1 MAKVKATVN
10 GAVSL
15 VNAIANKKGATLGI
29 SLKVEVVMETSKG
42 KGITIQSENKSL
54 SSRLIN
60 KTIEKIV
67 SKKDL
72 EKNKIAIT
80 LNSEIPTGY
89 GLKSSSAISSA
100 IALAC
105 AKIFKPKWTDKQILL
120 AGVDAKI
127 FKPKW
132 TDKQILLAGVDASIE
147 SKVSITGA
155 YDDACSCYYGGFNV
169 TDNAKRNRIQFQKIP
184 SNLTA
189 VIFIPK
195 NRKRGKLKNLKILS
209 PIFNNAWELAK
220 EKKYWQSMT
229 INGLATAAIL
239 DSDPKIIVSL
249 MEKGALGASIS
260 GNGPSIAA
268 IVKKENIENI
278 KKIFES
284 LEGRIII
291 SKINNKK
298 AEVHEL

>member
-1 MAKVKATVN
+1 MAKAKATVH

-15 VNAIANKKGATLGI
+15 VNAIANQKGATLGI
-29 SLKVEVVMETSKG
+29 ELKVEAIVETSPG
-42 KGITIQSENKSL
+42 KGISIQSENKSL

-72 EKNKIAIT
+72 EENKISIT
-80 LNSEIPTGY
+80 LDSEIPTGY

-105 AKIFKPKWTDKQILL
+105 AKIFKPKFTDQ
-120 AGVDAKI
+120 
-127 FKPKW
+127 
-132 TDKQILLAGVDASIE
+132 QILLAGVDASIE

-169 TDNAKRNRIQFQKIP
+169 TDNAKKKRIQFEKGP
-184 SNLTA
+184 SNLIA

-195 NRKRGKLKNLKILS
+195 NRKRGNLKRLKILS
-209 PIFNNAWELAK
+209 SVFENAWELSRKAN
-220 EKKYWQSMT
+220 YWDAMI
-229 INGLATAAIL
+229 INGLATSSIL
-239 DSDPKIIVSL
+239 NSEPKIITDL
-249 MEKGALGASIS
+249 IEKGALGASVS

-268 IVKKENIENI
+268 ITKKENESAI
-278 KKIFES
+278 KKVFS
-284 LEGRIII
+284 TLEGNIIV
-291 SKINNKK
+291 SKISNKK
-298 AEVHEL
+298 AEVHEV

>member
-1 MAKVKATVN
+1 MAKVKATIH

-15 VNAIANKKGATLGI
+15 VSAIANKKGATLGI
-29 SLKVEVVMETSKG
+29 SLKVEAIIETSEG

-60 KTIEKIV
+60 KTIERIV

-72 EKNKIAIT
+72 EKNKIVIT
-80 LNSEIPTGY
+80 ITSEIPTGY
-89 GLKSSSAISSA
+89 GLKSSSAISSVV
-100 IALAC
+100 ALAC
-105 AKIFKPKWTDKQILL
+105 AKIFKPKLTDQQILL
-120 AGVDAKI
+120 AGVE
-127 FKPKW
+127 
-132 TDKQILLAGVDASIE
+132 ASIE

-169 TDNAKRNRIQFQKIP
+169 TDNGKRNRMHFEKAP
-184 SNLTA
+184 SNLIA

-195 NRKRGKLKNLKILS
+195 NRKRGNLKKLKILS

-220 EKKYWQSMT
+220 GKKYWESMT
-229 INGLATAAIL
+229 INGLATSSIL
-239 DSDPKIIVSL
+239 NSDPKIIIDL
-249 MEKGALGASIS
+249 IEKGALAASVS

-268 IVKKENIENI
+268 IVKKENESNV
-278 KKIFES
+278 KKIFS
-284 LEGRIII
+284 NLEGSIIV

>member
-1 MAKVKATVN
+1 MAKVKATIH

-15 VNAIANKKGATLGI
+15 VSAIANKKGATLGI
-29 SLKVEVVMETSKG
+29 SLKVEATIETSEG

-60 KTIEKIV
+60 KTIERIV

-72 EKNKIAIT
+72 EKNKIVIT
-80 LNSEIPTGY
+80 LTSEIPTGY
-89 GLKSSSAISSA
+89 GLKSSSAISSVV
-100 IALAC
+100 ALAC
-105 AKIFKPKWTDKQILL
+105 AKIFKPKLTDQ
-120 AGVDAKI
+120 
-127 FKPKW
+127 
-132 TDKQILLAGVDASIE
+132 QILLAGVDASIE

-169 TDNAKRNRIQFQKIP
+169 TENAKRNRIQFEKAP
-184 SNLTA
+184 SNLIA

-195 NRKRGKLKNLKILS
+195 NRKRGNLKKLKILS

-220 EKKYWQSMT
+220 EKKYWESMT
-229 INGLATAAIL
+229 INGLATSSIL
-239 DSDPKIIVSL
+239 NSDPKIIIDL
-249 MEKGALGASIS
+249 IEKGALAASVS

-268 IVKKENIENI
+268 IVKKENESNV
-278 KKIFES
+278 KKIFS
-284 LEGRIII
+284 NLEGSIIV

>member
-1 MAKVKATVN
+1 MAKAKATVH

-15 VNAIANKKGATLGI
+15 VNAIANQKGATLGI
-29 SLKVEVVMETSKG
+29 ELKVEATVETSPG
-42 KGITIQSENKSL
+42 KGISIQSENKSL

-72 EKNKIAIT
+72 EQNKITIT
-80 LNSEIPTGY
+80 LDSEIPTGY

-105 AKIFKPKWTDKQILL
+105 AKIFKPKFTDQ
-120 AGVDAKI
+120 
-127 FKPKW
+127 
-132 TDKQILLAGVDASIE
+132 QILLAGVDASIE

-169 TDNAKRNRIQFQKIP
+169 TDNAKKKRIQFEKGP
-184 SNLTA
+184 SNLIA

-195 NRKRGKLKNLKILS
+195 NRKRGNLKKLKILS
-209 PIFNNAWELAK
+209 SIFENAWESSRKAN
-220 EKKYWQSMT
+220 YWDAMI
-229 INGLATAAIL
+229 INGLATSSIL
-239 DSDPKIIVSL
+239 NSEPKIITEL
-249 MEKGALGASIS
+249 IEKGALGASVS

-268 IVKKENIENI
+268 ITKKENEAAI
-278 KKIFES
+278 KKVFS
-284 LEGRIII
+284 TLEGNIIV

-298 AEVHEL
+298 AEVHEV

>member
-1 MAKVKATVN
+1 MAKVKATIH

-15 VNAIANKKGATLGI
+15 VSAIANKKGATLGI
-29 SLKVEVVMETSKG
+29 SLKVEATIETSEG
-42 KGITIQSENKSL
+42 KGIIIQSENKSL

-60 KTIEKIV
+60 KTIEKIG
-67 SKKDL
+67 SQKDL
-72 EKNKIAIT
+72 EKNKITIT
-80 LNSEIPTGY
+80 LTSEIPTGY
-89 GLKSSSAISSA
+89 GLKSSSAISSV

-105 AKIFKPKWTDKQILL
+105 AKIFKPKLTDQQILL
-120 AGVDAKI
+120 AGVE
-127 FKPKW
+127 
-132 TDKQILLAGVDASIE
+132 ASIE

-169 TDNAKRNRIQFQKIP
+169 TDNGKRNRIHFEKAP
-184 SNLTA
+184 SNLIA

-195 NRKRGKLKNLKILS
+195 NRKRGNLKKLKILS

-220 EKKYWQSMT
+220 GKKYWESMT
-229 INGLATAAIL
+229 INGLATSSIL
-239 DSDPKIIVSL
+239 NSDPKIIIDL
-249 MEKGALGASIS
+249 IEKGALAASVS

-268 IVKKENIENI
+268 IVKKENESNV
-278 KKIFES
+278 KKIFS
-284 LEGRIII
+284 NLEGSIIV

>member
-1 MAKVKATVN
+1 MAKAKATVH

-15 VNAIANKKGATLGI
+15 VNAIANQKGATLGI
-29 SLKVEVVMETSKG
+29 ELKVEATVETSPG
-42 KGITIQSENKSL
+42 KGISIQSENKSL

-72 EKNKIAIT
+72 EQNKILVT
-80 LNSEIPTGY
+80 LDSEIPTGY

-105 AKIFKPKWTDKQILL
+105 AKIFNPKFTDQQILL
-120 AGVDAKI
+120 AGVE
-127 FKPKW
+127 
-132 TDKQILLAGVDASIE
+132 ASIE

-169 TDNAKRNRIQFQKIP
+169 TDNAKKKRIQFEKGP
-184 SNLTA
+184 SNLIA

-195 NRKRGKLKNLKILS
+195 NRKRGNLKKLKILS
-209 PIFNNAWELAK
+209 STFENAWELSRKAN
-220 EKKYWQSMT
+220 YWDAMI
-229 INGLATAAIL
+229 INGLATASIL
-239 DSDPKIIVSL
+239 NSESKIISDL
-249 MEKGALGASIS
+249 IEKGALGASVS

-268 IVKKENIENI
+268 ITKKENEAAI
-278 KKIFES
+278 KKVFS
-284 LEGRIII
+284 TLEGNIIV
-291 SKINNKK
+291 SKISNKK
-298 AEVHEL
+298 AEVHEV

>member
-1 MAKVKATVN
+1 MAKVEATVH

-15 VNAIANKKGATLGI
+15 VNAIANKKGATIGI
-29 SLKVEVVMETSKG
+29 ELKVEATVETSPG
-42 KGITIQSENKSL
+42 KGISIQSKNKSL

-72 EKNKIAIT
+72 EQNKITVT
-80 LNSEIPTGY
+80 LDSEIPTGY

-105 AKIFKPKWTDKQILL
+105 AKIFKPKFTDQ
-120 AGVDAKI
+120 
-127 FKPKW
+127 
-132 TDKQILLAGVDASIE
+132 QILLAGVDASIE

-169 TDNAKRNRIQFQKIP
+169 TDNTKKKRIQFEKGP
-184 SNLTA
+184 ANLIA

-195 NRKRGKLKNLKILS
+195 NRKRGNLKKLKVLS
-209 PIFNNAWELAK
+209 SIFENAWELSRKAN
-220 EKKYWQSMT
+220 YWDAMI
-229 INGLATAAIL
+229 INGLATASIL
-239 DSDPKIIVSL
+239 NSEPKIITEL
-249 MEKGALGASIS
+249 IEKGALGASVS

-268 IVKKENIENI
+268 ITKKENEAAI
-278 KKIFES
+278 KKVFS
-284 LEGRIII
+284 RLEGNIIV
-291 SKINNKK
+291 SKISNKK
-298 AEVHEL
+298 AEVHEV

>member
-1 MAKVKATVN
+1 MAKVKATIH

-15 VNAIANKKGATLGI
+15 VSAIANKKGATVGI
-29 SLKVEVVMETSKG
+29 SLKVEVIVETSEG
-42 KGITIQSENKSL
+42 KGIIIQSENKSL

-67 SKKDL
+67 TKKDL
-72 EKNKIAIT
+72 EKNKITVT
-80 LNSEIPTGY
+80 LTSEIPTGY

-100 IALAC
+100 VALAC
-105 AKIFKPKWTDKQILL
+105 AKIFKPKLTDHQILL
-120 AGVDAKI
+120 SGVE
-127 FKPKW
+127 
-132 TDKQILLAGVDASIE
+132 ASIE

-169 TDNAKRNRIQFQKIP
+169 TDNGKRKRIQFEKVP
-184 SNLTA
+184 TNLIA

-195 NRKRGKLKNLKILS
+195 NRKRGNLKKLKILS

-220 EKKYWQSMT
+220 GKKYWESMI
-229 INGLATAAIL
+229 INGLATSTIL
-239 DSDPKIIVSL
+239 NSDPKIIVDL
-249 MEKGALGASIS
+249 IEKGALGASVS

-268 IVKKENIENI
+268 IVKKENESNI
-278 KKIFES
+278 KKIFGA
-284 LEGRIII
+284 LEGNIIV
-291 SKINNKK
+291 SKVNNKK

>member
-1 MAKVKATVN
+1 MAKVKATIH

-15 VNAIANKKGATLGI
+15 VSAIANKKGATLGI
-29 SLKVEVVMETSKG
+29 SLKVEATIETSEG
-42 KGITIQSENKSL
+42 KGIIIQSENKSL

-60 KTIEKIV
+60 KTIERIV

-80 LNSEIPTGY
+80 LTSEIPTGY
-89 GLKSSSAISSA
+89 GLKSSSAISSVV
-100 IALAC
+100 ALAC
-105 AKIFKPKWTDKQILL
+105 AKIFKPKLTDQQILL
-120 AGVDAKI
+120 AGVE
-127 FKPKW
+127 
-132 TDKQILLAGVDASIE
+132 ASIE

-169 TDNAKRNRIQFQKIP
+169 TDNGKRNRMHFEKAP
-184 SNLTA
+184 SNLIA

-195 NRKRGKLKNLKILS
+195 NRKRGNLKKLKILS

-220 EKKYWQSMT
+220 GKKYWESMT
-229 INGLATAAIL
+229 INGLATSSIL
-239 DSDPKIIVSL
+239 NSDPKIIIDL
-249 MEKGALGASIS
+249 IEKGALAASVS

-268 IVKKENIENI
+268 IVKKENESNV
-278 KKIFES
+278 KKIFS
-284 LEGRIII
+284 NLEGSIIV